1 MKNGNINSNHI
12 FVILVEPEN
21 PDNIG
26 ATARAMKNMGFKNL
40 RLVSPHEDWQSRAKK
55 MAVSAGDVLEKAEV
69 YNTLKEAVADL
80 KLTVGTS
87 RRTGGRRGVFWKFQK
102 AIDELTHSSLIQ
114 KTGILFG
121 KESKGLSNAHLA
133 ACDWI
138 TAIPSSPEY
147 PSLNLAQ
154 AVMVVCFSLSNFED
168 DSDEKGRK
176 LDFLNKRDMNKAF
189 DWFEKAVESLNYKPV
204 ISKRIMTTFQAMV
217 KRSGLISSEG
227 EMIKGL
233 SRRIVDRE
241 CWRNRDN

>member
-1 MKNGNINSNHI
+1 M
-12 FVILVEPEN
+12 ILVEPEN

-26 ATARAMKNMGFKNL
+26 ATARAMKNMGFMNL
-40 RLVSPHEDWQSRAKK
+40 RLVSPPEDWHSKAKK

-69 YNTLKEAVADL
+69 YKSLKEAVSDL

-102 AIDELTHSSLIQ
+102 AINELTTSSLIQ

-121 KESKGLSNAHLA
+121 KESKGLSNTHLA

-154 AVMVVCFSLSNFED
+154 AVMVVCFALSNLAD
-168 DSDEKGRK
+168 DSNEKGRK
-176 LDFLNKRDMNKAF
+176 LNFLNKEEMNKAF

-204 ISKRIMTTFQAMV
+204 IAKRIMATFQAMV
-217 KRSGLISSEG
+217 KRSGLITSEG

-233 SRRIVDRE
+233 SRRMVDRQK
-241 CWRNRDN
+241 WQNKSN